1 MIQGRERRKVLE
13 IAVGDVLDVVEVA
26 DRVEHI
32 IHDRTCVLFRK
43 FVLCVVIAFRSNVYP
58 VGA

>member
-1 MIQGRERRKVLE
+1 MINGRDSRKVLE
-13 IAVGDVLDVVEVA
+13 VAVGDVFVVVEIA

-43 FVLCVVIAFRSNVYP
+43 FMLCMVVVFE
-58 VGA
+58 